1 MSDHTYRLLERHQK
15 LDARLRAL
23 QNLRWPDPF
32 ELARIKKLKLAVKD
46 RLARLAFRP
55 RSKRA

>member
-1 MSDHTYRLLERHQK
+1 MSDQAYRLFERHQK

-23 QNLRWPDPF
+23 QILYWPDPF
-32 ELARIKKLKLAVKD
+32 ELARIKKLKLAIKD

-55 RSKRA
+55 QHKRT

>member
-1 MSDHTYRLLERHQK
+1 MSDQAYRLLERHQK

-23 QNLRWPDPF
+23 QILYWPDPF
-32 ELARIKKLKLAVKD
+32 ELARIKKLKLVIKD

-55 RSKRA
+55 QLKRS

>member
-1 MSDHTYRLLERHQK
+1 MSDQAYHLLERHQK

-23 QNLRWPDPF
+23 QVLYWPDPF

-46 RLARLAFRP
+46 RLARLAFGPQR
-55 RSKRA
+55 KRA

>member
-55 RSKRA
+55 RSLRA